1 MTWSDF
7 YLFCFVFGFLFSFA
21 ALISGH
27 MHLDAHGSH
36 GGHIDASGAQVGHH
50 SVGTHH
56 SHVGHHDGS
65 PGHDAHDGRSQ
76 LSVFNMGTIAAFL
89 AWFGGAGYLATS
101 YYRVWFL
108 TALGVATV
116 AGLFGGS
123 IVFWFV
129 SKVLMRGEQNLD
141 PAAFDM
147 IGVLGTVTANVREGG
162 TGEIIFSQ
170 NGIRRSAPIRS
181 EDGAAIPAG
190 VEVVVTRYTEGIAY
204 VRRWDELANA

>member
-27 MHLDAHGSH
+27 LHLDMHGSH
-36 GGHIDASGAQVGHH
+36 GHVDASGAH
-50 SVGTHH
+50 GTHH
-56 SHVGHHDGS
+56 SIAGHSHDGGA
-65 PGHDAHDGRSQ
+65 GHDTHDGRSQ

-101 YYRVWFL
+101 FYGVWFL

-170 NGIRRSAPIRS
+170 NGVRRSAPIRS

-190 VEVVVTRYTEGIAY
+190 VEVVVTRYSEGIAY

>member
-1 MTWSDF
+1 
-7 YLFCFVFGFLFSFA
+7 
-21 ALISGH
+21 
-27 MHLDAHGSH
+27 
-36 GGHIDASGAQVGHH
+36 
-50 SVGTHH
+50 
-56 SHVGHHDGS
+56 
-65 PGHDAHDGRSQ
+65 
-76 LSVFNMGTIAAFL
+76 MGTIAAFL

-101 YYRVWFL
+101 FYGVWFL

-170 NGIRRSAPIRS
+170 NGVRRSCPDSKRGWGGDSGRS
-181 EDGAAIPAG
+181 RGCRHSLQRGNCLCPPLGRVGECLMAFQRPLGESGLEEISPDK
-190 VEVVVTRYTEGIAY
+190 
-204 VRRWDELANA
+204 ELQSWVSH